1 MIAFFA
7 EVIQFFSFF
16 HHLIKRVLDPD
27 SLDPQH
33 FCFQD
38 PDPDP
43 TGKISTKNCEK
54 NVLLLTLYLLG
65 YLKTRISPLNPM
77 FDVQI

>member
-54 NVLLLTLYLLG
+54 NVLLQSVPYHIRLSTIFNA
-65 YLKTRISPLNPM
+65 KIRT
-77 FDVQI
+77 